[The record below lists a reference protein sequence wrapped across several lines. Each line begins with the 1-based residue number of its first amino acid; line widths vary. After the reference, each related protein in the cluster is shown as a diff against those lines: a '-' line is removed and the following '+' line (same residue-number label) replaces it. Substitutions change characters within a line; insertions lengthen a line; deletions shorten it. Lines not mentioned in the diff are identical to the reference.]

1 MTVESLAL
9 ENIGQIKKADITFGD
24 LTVLV
29 GAQATGKSIF
39 LQFLKLMADTGAI
52 QGELRDYGADWGRDL
67 SSFLN
72 LFLGEGMASVWEE
85 DRSRVIVNGDTQDIE
100 KLISRKQRT
109 KTESLF
115 LIPAQ
120 RVLTMRDGWPRPF
133 SDYGPGD
140 PFTVRYFS
148 ERLRRL
154 METELGKRPKIF
166 PQERRFKNEIRDML
180 ETNVFGTFDLHIEK
194 PGAQKRLV
202 LGSEGGEAS
211 LPFMVWSAGQRE
223 FVPLLLGLY
232 WLIPS
237 TKRSRKENIKWVVIE
252 ELEMGLHPKAIEVVL
267 LLVLELLSRDYK
279 VCLSTHSPH
288 VLDFVWAMRL
298 LKEHHANPQELLSI
312 LEAEPSQSMRSMAGK
327 ALAKETKVYYFNREE
342 GLTFDISSLDPASE
356 DVGESGWG
364 GLSEFSGRVNNTV
377 ARVVA
382 AARNGDSR

>member
-1 MTVESLAL
+1 MKIESLTL
-9 ENIGQIKKADITFGD
+9 ENVGQIKKADITFGD

-39 LQFLKLMADTGAI
+39 LQFLKLMADMGAI
-52 QGELRDYGADWGRDL
+52 QNELKDYGADWDKDL
-67 SSFLN
+67 PTFLD
-72 LFLGEGMASVWEE
+72 LFLGEGMKSVW
-85 DRSRVIVNGDTQDIE
+85 DSKTSRLLLNGNPQNLG
-100 KLISRKQRT
+100 KLVSRLQRD

-154 METELGKRPKIF
+154 METELGRQPKIF
-166 PQERRFKNEIRDML
+166 PQTRRFKTEIRKML
-180 ETNVFGTFDLHIEK
+180 ESNVFGTFDLHIEK

-202 LGSEGGEAS
+202 LGGRESS

-237 TKRSRKENIKWVVIE
+237 TKVSRKEEIQWVVIE
-252 ELEMGLHPKAIEVVL
+252 ELEMGLHPKAIAVVL
-267 LLVLELLSRDYK
+267 LLVLELISRDYK

-288 VLDFVWAMRL
+288 VLDLVWAMHKLR
-298 LKEHHANPQELLSI
+298 EHGAGPGELLSI
-312 LEAEPSQSMRSMAGK
+312 LEAEPTQSMKTMAGK
-327 ALAKETKVYYFNREE
+327 ALTKETRVYYFSREH
-342 GLTFDISSLDPASE
+342 GRAFDISSLDPGSE
-356 DVGESGWG
+356 HAEEAGWG
-364 GLSEFSGRVNNTV
+364 GLSEFSGRVNDIV
-377 ARVVA
+377 ARVVT
-382 AARNGDSR
+382 NSHKGDPQ